1 MKPIVKPIPKKP
13 SEPKKKKEKKSLLQR
28 KRKVGSPILWM

>member
-13 SEPKKKKEKKSLLQR
+13 FEPKKKKEKESLLQR
-28 KRKVGSPILWM
+28 KRKVGSLIF

>member
-13 SEPKKKKEKKSLLQR
+13 FEPKKKKEKKSSLQR
-28 KRKVGSPILWM
+28 KRKVSSPIL